1 MSQIVRSTPNRRPT
15 HLQAGEGRPRPADPR
30 QRMEEGKVSSSARPP
45 LTARR
50 RSAMSEMRPVTERE
64 VRDAAERLRQTKA
77 AEDATDVAG
86 VEAGSAPRCSIKAS
100 QTAPGPV
107 HGWAPKPCGNEWRDY
122 WKSKGRSD
130 LLPGAHW
137 DACQ

>member
-86 VEAGSAPRCSIKAS
+86 VEAGYELAGVS
-100 QTAPGPV
+100 GD
-107 HGWAPKPCGNEWRDY
+107 HGCLMPSGWPTLMRFCWWHAGLVLDRAAVLVYDLNLWR
-122 WKSKGRSD
+122 
-130 LLPGAHW
+130 
-137 DACQ
+137 ACTR